1 MLTLL
6 FLVINCILVTM
17 GACSVGLGFACG
29 NMLTLLLLI
38 PFMWIQI
45 MPNPGN
51 RRVANGRLRVCA
63 DGSELLIIFLVASC
77 LSGGAY
83 LFWLLRY
90 GYSLPWLIGG
100 IAAFILLAGTFWNGI
115 IRVYVTSVQL
125 GVKQRIIGLLCGLIP
140 VVHLFALIAIIR
152 ITRREV
158 REEFAKNTLDQSRAK
173 DKICATEY
181 PLLLVHGVFFRDFR
195 YLNYWGRIPKELEK
209 NGAVIYYGN
218 HQSALSVEDS
228 GRELAARIREITE
241 QTGCGKVNIIAHSKG
256 GLDCRSAITHFG
268 AEPYV
273 ASLTTVNTPHRGCL
287 FADYLLHIAP
297 EGLKHTLASGYN
309 AALKR
314 LGDQTPDFIAAVTD
328 LTNESCLRFNDNTPD
343 APTVYYQSIG
353 SKLNHATN
361 GKFPLNFSYPIV
373 KHFDG
378 ENDGLVSEASF
389 PWGCRHQ
396 YLTVCGKRGI
406 SHGDMIDLNRENIP
420 GFDVREFYVQLVAD
434 LKKQGF

>member
-125 GVKQRIIGLLCGLIP
+125 GVKQRIIGVLCGLIP

-158 REEFAKNTLDQSRAK
+158 REEAAKNTLNQSRAK

-268 AEPYV
+268 AAPYV

-328 LTNESCLRFNDNTPD
+328 LTNESCLRFNANTPD

-373 KHFDG
+373 KYFDG
-378 ENDGLVSEASF
+378 ENDGLVSEASC
-389 PWGCRHQ
+389 PWGSRHQ